1 MKFAEKIRQLRLQK
15 GLSQEAVAKAIGV
28 TRRTYISYELDG
40 RYPKTRARYG
50 KLAEVF
56 GVDTNYL
63 YTENEDFV
71 SKAGTRYGDRGIKQA
86 TALVTELSGLFAGG
100 ELTEEDRDAVM
111 QSLQEAYWL
120 AKRENQKYGRKKP
133 AEQNTEKQEE

>member
-1 MKFAEKIRQLRLQK
+1 MNFAEKLRQLRSQK

-40 RYPKTRARYG
+40 RYPKTRERYA

-63 YTENEDFV
+63 FTENEDFL
-71 SKAGTRYGDRGIKQA
+71 SQAGRQYGQRGMQQA
-86 TALVTELSGLFAGG
+86 TALVSELSGLFAGG
-100 ELTEEDRDAVM
+100 ELSEEDRDAVM

-120 AKRENQKYGRKKP
+120 AKKENRKYRKNSK
-133 AEQNTEKQEE
+133 E

>member
-1 MKFAEKIRQLRLQK
+1 MNFAEKLRQLRSQK

-40 RYPKTRARYG
+40 RYPKTRERYA

-63 YTENEDFV
+63 FTENEDFL
-71 SKAGTRYGDRGIKQA
+71 SQAGKQYGQRGMQQA
-86 TALVTELSGLFAGG
+86 TALVSELSGLFAGG
-100 ELTEEDRDAVM
+100 ELSEEDRDAVM

-120 AKRENQKYGRKKP
+120 AKKENRKYRKNSK
-133 AEQNTEKQEE
+133 E

>member
-1 MKFAEKIRQLRLQK
+1 MNFAEKLRQLRSQK

-40 RYPKTRARYG
+40 RYPKNRERYA

-56 GVDTNYL
+56 DVDTNYL
-63 YTENEDFV
+63 FTENEAFV
-71 SKAGTRYGDRGIKQA
+71 SQAGAQYGSRGMQQA
-86 TALVTELSGLFAGG
+86 NALVSELSGLFAGG
-100 ELTEEDRDAVM
+100 ELSEEDRDAVM

-120 AKRENQKYGRKKP
+120 AKKENRKYRKKS
-133 AEQNTEKQEE
+133 EE

>member
-1 MKFAEKIRQLRLQK
+1 MNFAEKLRQLRSQK

-40 RYPKTRARYG
+40 RYPKTRERYA

-63 YTENEDFV
+63 FTENEDFLNQ
-71 SKAGTRYGDRGIKQA
+71 AGKQYGQRGMQQA
-86 TALVTELSGLFAGG
+86 TALVSELSGLFAGG
-100 ELTEEDRDAVM
+100 ELSEEDRDAVM

-120 AKRENQKYGRKKP
+120 AKKENRKYRKNSK
-133 AEQNTEKQEE
+133 E

>member
-1 MKFAEKIRQLRLQK
+1 MNFAEKLRQLRSQK

-40 RYPKTRARYG
+40 RYPKTRERYA

-63 YTENEDFV
+63 FTENEDFLNQ
-71 SKAGTRYGDRGIKQA
+71 AGKQYGQRGMQQA
-86 TALVTELSGLFAGG
+86 TALVSELSGLFAGG
-100 ELTEEDRDAVM
+100 ELSEEDRDAVM

-120 AKRENQKYGRKKP
+120 AKKENRKYRK
-133 AEQNTEKQEE
+133 NTKE

>member
-1 MKFAEKIRQLRLQK
+1 MKFAEKIRQLRGQK

-28 TRRTYISYELDG
+28 TRRTYVSYEKDG
-40 RYPKTRARYG
+40 RYPKNRERYAQ
-50 KLAEVF
+50 LAEVF
-56 GVDTNYL
+56 GVDINYL

-71 SKAGTRYGDRGIKQA
+71 SQVGAKYGARGMKQA
-86 TALVTELSGLFAGG
+86 TALVSELSGLFAGG

-120 AKRENQKYGRKKP
+120 AKKENRKYGRK
-133 AEQNTEKQEE
+133 EQG

>member
-1 MKFAEKIRQLRLQK
+1 MNFAEKLRQLRSQK

-40 RYPKTRARYG
+40 RYPKNRERYA

-56 GVDTNYL
+56 DVDTNYL
-63 YTENEDFV
+63 FTENEAFV
-71 SKAGTRYGDRGIKQA
+71 SQAGAKYGSRGMQQA
-86 TALVTELSGLFAGG
+86 NALVSELSGLFAGG
-100 ELTEEDRDAVM
+100 ELSEEDRDAVM

-120 AKRENQKYGRKKP
+120 AKKENRKYRKKP
-133 AEQNTEKQEE
+133 KE

>member
-1 MKFAEKIRQLRLQK
+1 MKFAEKIRQLRGQK

-28 TRRTYISYELDG
+28 TRRTYVSYEKDG
-40 RYPKTRARYG
+40 RYPKNRERYAQ
-50 KLAEVF
+50 LAEVF
-56 GVDTNYL
+56 GVDINYL

-71 SKAGTRYGDRGIKQA
+71 SQVGAKYGDRGMKQA
-86 TALVTELSGLFAGG
+86 TALVSELSGLFAGG

-120 AKRENQKYGRKKP
+120 AKKENRKYGRK
-133 AEQNTEKQEE
+133 EQG

>member
-1 MKFAEKIRQLRLQK
+1 MKFAEKLRQLRNQK
-15 GLSQEAVAKAIGV
+15 GMSQEAVAKAIGV

-40 RYPKTRARYG
+40 RYPKDRERYT

-56 GVDTNYL
+56 GVDVNYL

-71 SKAGTRYGDRGIKQA
+71 SRAGRKYGDRGIKQA
-86 TALVTELSGLFAGG
+86 TALVSELSGLFAGG

-120 AKRENQKYGRKKP
+120 AKKENRKYGSRNSKG
-133 AEQNTEKQEE
+133 

>member
-1 MKFAEKIRQLRLQK
+1 MKFAEKIRQLRWQK

-28 TRRTYISYELDG
+28 TRRTYISYENDG
-40 RYPKTRARYG
+40 RYPKYRERYAQ
-50 KLAEVF
+50 LAEVF
-56 GVDTNYL
+56 GVDINYL

-71 SKAGTRYGDRGIKQA
+71 SQAGRKYGAKGMKQA
-86 TALVTELSGLFAGG
+86 TALVSELSGLFAGG

-120 AKRENQKYGRKKP
+120 AKKENRKYRRSD
-133 AEQNTEKQEE
+133 

>member
-1 MKFAEKIRQLRLQK
+1 MKFAEKIRQLRWQK

-28 TRRTYISYELDG
+28 TRRTYISYENDG
-40 RYPKTRARYG
+40 RYPKYRERYAQ
-50 KLAEVF
+50 LVEVF
-56 GVDTNYL
+56 GVDINYL

-71 SKAGTRYGDRGIKQA
+71 SQAGRKYGAKGMKQA
-86 TALVTELSGLFAGG
+86 TALVSELSGLFAGG

-120 AKRENQKYGRKKP
+120 AKKENRKYRRSD
-133 AEQNTEKQEE
+133 